1 MCGPQK
7 TKHWATGSLL
17 GAPGSPIPVFKN
29 FSRGVIISWSFLII
43 TVVLLLQFASGA
55 SAGLVL
61 SDHIKHFEPVFFD
74 SSALRLHHHRA
85 KRDANHVVSLDFT
98 AHSRVF
104 KIRLQRDSSI
114 FADDVAFESTD
125 GVIDFDVGKV
135 YSGTLEDDD
144 QVDVHGIL
152 SQDGLFDGHISTPN
166 ELFYVEPAHRYFSSP
181 AFHTVM
187 YKASD
192 VLHPRPARCA
202 SQQLHIRGRVHNPW
216 VKNTRDGDSPPEEVD
231 STGVFYEPSGQVL
244 LGPSE
249 ERSTPD
255 DKPLR
260 NYFSSN
266 TSKKINYHSDEGEQH
281 RRLHPK
287 FKAVKSSTNNK
298 LYSASDIKKNKEAPH
313 FERASE
319 DAKKAHY
326 SSIPNINLNT
336 LSYLYENSS
345 TQSHPSSTPAK
356 HNNLS
361 ENTFSPNSSYKRRYK
376 RSVIDPKKTTCMLY
390 LQADHL
396 FFKQEGTE
404 EACIDKITRHV
415 QRVNNIYKV
424 TDFDRDGKEDHIGFM
439 IKRIKIHNENAT
451 RDPTYRFPG
460 NYGVEKFLELFS
472 EEDYD
477 AFCLAYMFTYRDF
490 EGGTLG
496 LAWTGDL
503 KNAGGVCEK
512 NGHYRGSLKSLNTGI
527 VTLLNY
533 GKKVPPAVSHVT
545 LAHEIGHN
553 FGSPHDP
560 EKDINCTPGGEN
572 GNYIMFARATSGD
585 KQNNNKFS
593 PCSLKQIN
601 SVLNSKARD
610 AKGCFTEPQRAICG
624 NGVVEEGEECDCG
637 WQEDCEESCCYPMVT
652 NHPRNHKPCTL
663 RPGKICSPSQGPCCT
678 KDCSLKQGDLC
689 REDNGCRDASF
700 CGGSSPYC
708 PPSINKPNKTIC
720 KDEFVC
726 FKGECTGSICIAY
739 GLDSCQCEREPGD
752 PDTKSCELCC
762 KLPGE
767 DQPCLSSFD
776 WNVPPFNIPDMYA
789 KPGTPCDN
797 YKGYCDV
804 FQKCREVD
812 PSGPLATLR
821 KILLSNESLA
831 NLHRWLVD
839 YWYALFFVIVALCI
853 VLMAITRLFGR
864 QARRHSSKKS
874 HKKSSSSKKKK
885 KKSKTIIH
893 KSGTGSAG
901 QFLTTANVNANNEG
915 ANHVVHPT
923 VVRANIP
930 FKRRVN
936 EVRRAAT
943 KAKRVARSQLGRP
956 CKKSGSSSKRAE
968 ASGAVTSPTDSEKS
982 LNNPDSKV
990 TSPSKT
996 REKKAMSSR
1005 FSIISFKLRPKQL
1018 NQDKTKTNKVYDK
1031 RKVSIPGGRRSKSK
1045 GQNRSRSPDKKRKA
1059 FHSPTDPKDKD
1070 VRSRSPSKRL
1080 SLEDDKRKSKSKPY
1094 GPEMILRSVS
1104 PEKGRKHKVKSPEK
1118 SYKLPEGNWLINKF
1132 LADEEK
1138 LAKPIISGS
1147 IAGSLNGSMCSI
1159 NGTANVS
1166 PVNGSPVS
1174 HTRHGSKRALIPA
1187 PNHASPIRGI
1197 VNEAFVGSPR
1207 NMRTH
1212 SSLRVTKSVSPEEK
1226 DMNSHL
1232 SSSKYRRSISMVA
1245 YNGQLQSPDKRKRS
1259 TIDEGSLDK
1268 RRRFSSPEKPIK
1280 LTSSN
1285 NSVEKENENDVGSGK
1300 ERGKFSAS
1308 FKSRPRGNS
1317 GSIPSSANSSNHS
1330 FVSVPDKIRQKLS
1343 LITASPEGSLTSIVV
1358 PEDDI
1363 QERVSDN
1370 VPKLPP
1376 KNWV

>member
-1 MCGPQK
+1 
-7 TKHWATGSLL
+7 
-17 GAPGSPIPVFKN
+17 
-29 FSRGVIISWSFLII
+29 
-43 TVVLLLQFASGA
+43 
-55 SAGLVL
+55 
-61 SDHIKHFEPVFFD
+61 
-74 SSALRLHHHRA
+74 
-85 KRDANHVVSLDFT
+85 
-98 AHSRVF
+98 
-104 KIRLQRDSSI
+104 
-114 FADDVAFESTD
+114 
-125 GVIDFDVGKV
+125 
-135 YSGTLEDDD
+135 
-144 QVDVHGIL
+144 
-152 SQDGLFDGHISTPN
+152 
-166 ELFYVEPAHRYFSSP
+166 
-181 AFHTVM
+181 
-187 YKASD
+187 
-192 VLHPRPARCA
+192 
-202 SQQLHIRGRVHNPW
+202 
-216 VKNTRDGDSPPEEVD
+216 
-231 STGVFYEPSGQVL
+231 
-244 LGPSE
+244 
-249 ERSTPD
+249 
-255 DKPLR
+255 
-260 NYFSSN
+260 
-266 TSKKINYHSDEGEQH
+266 
-281 RRLHPK
+281 
-287 FKAVKSSTNNK
+287 
-298 LYSASDIKKNKEAPH
+298 
-313 FERASE
+313 
-319 DAKKAHY
+319 
-326 SSIPNINLNT
+326 
-336 LSYLYENSS
+336 
-345 TQSHPSSTPAK
+345 
-356 HNNLS
+356 
-361 ENTFSPNSSYKRRYK
+361 
-376 RSVIDPKKTTCMLY
+376 
-390 LQADHL
+390 
-396 FFKQEGTE
+396 
-404 EACIDKITRHV
+404 
-415 QRVNNIYKV
+415 
-424 TDFDRDGKEDHIGFM
+424 
-439 IKRIKIHNENAT
+439 
-451 RDPTYRFPG
+451 
-460 NYGVEKFLELFS
+460 
-472 EEDYD
+472 
-477 AFCLAYMFTYRDF
+477 
-490 EGGTLG
+490 
-496 LAWTGDL
+496 
-503 KNAGGVCEK
+503 
-512 NGHYRGSLKSLNTGI
+512 
-527 VTLLNY
+527 
-533 GKKVPPAVSHVT
+533 
-545 LAHEIGHN
+545 
-553 FGSPHDP
+553 
-560 EKDINCTPGGEN
+560 
-572 GNYIMFARATSGD
+572 
-585 KQNNNKFS
+585 
-593 PCSLKQIN
+593 
-601 SVLNSKARD
+601 
-610 AKGCFTEPQRAICG
+610 
-624 NGVVEEGEECDCG
+624 
-637 WQEDCEESCCYPMVT
+637 MVT

-739 GLDSCQCEREPGD
+739 GLDSCQCERG
-752 PDTKSCELCC
+752 TWRSRYKILRTMLQITRRRSAVSLITLNKKFCA
-762 KLPGE
+762 KLHKFSHANSYV
-767 DQPCLSSFD
+767 CVLSSFD

-804 FQKCREVD
+804 FQKCRE
-812 PSGPLATLR
+812 
-821 KILLSNESLA
+821 
-831 NLHRWLVD
+831 
-839 YWYALFFVIVALCI
+839 
-853 VLMAITRLFGR
+853 MAITRLFGR
-864 QARRHSSKKS
+864 QARRHSSKKN
-874 HKKSSSSKKKK
+874 HKKSSSSSKKKK

-1031 RKVSIPGGRRSKSK
+1031 RKVSIPGGRSKSK

-1259 TIDEGSLDK
+1259 TIDEGSLEK

-1285 NSVEKENENDVGSGK
+1285 NSVEKENENDVGSR
-1300 ERGKFSAS
+1300 ERA
-1308 FKSRPRGNS
+1308 
-1317 GSIPSSANSSNHS
+1317 
-1330 FVSVPDKIRQKLS
+1330 
-1343 LITASPEGSLTSIVV
+1343 
-1358 PEDDI
+1358 
-1363 QERVSDN
+1363 
-1370 VPKLPP
+1370 
-1376 KNWV
+1376 W